1 MAISQKWKDTM
12 LMAIKDAKWDAYDAT
27 IKAQVAVY
35 EKKFPAL
42 KGKVNWLLIKA
53 MVWTESGGVSSASW
67 ATRVIQIGNSGDPAY
82 DVLKKGAEGSDL
94 VMSDALKKSLSEK
107 SIDDAQLNIEAGMAY
122 LYTRMAKSLIQ
133 SIRDTRDSKVYE
145 YVVVS
150 GDSLDKIATKVG
162 TTVEELKK
170 QNPAASGI
178 IQPKM
183 KLKYIKA
190 KMTRVITGWY
200 DFTADTIAD
209 RYNGGGDANYAEKLK
224 FILSDV
230 IPHLK
235 R

>member
-1 MAISQKWKDTM
+1 MAINQKWKDTM
-12 LMAIKDAKWDAYDAT
+12 LMAIKDAKWDAYDVT
-27 IKAQVAVY
+27 IKAQVALY

-42 KGKVNWLLIKA
+42 KDKVNWLLIKA

-67 ATRVIQIGNSGDPAY
+67 ATRVIQIGNAGDPAY
-82 DVLKKGAEGSDL
+82 AVLKKGSEGSEL
-94 VMSDALKKSLSEK
+94 IMSDALKKSLTEK
-107 SIDDAQLNIEAGMAY
+107 SIDDAQLNIEAGIAY
-122 LYTRMAKSLIQ
+122 LYTRMAKSLFQ
-133 SIRDTRDSKVYE
+133 SIRDAKDGKVYE
-145 YVVVS
+145 YVVLP
-150 GDSLDKIATKVG
+150 GDNLDKIANKVG
-162 TTVEELKK
+162 TTLEEIKK

-190 KMTRVITGWY
+190 KTTRVITGWY
-200 DFTADTIAD
+200 DFTADTIAE